1 VPPVHDLIRAIDQAW
16 SGSDSKILLRIIG
29 ASALGLRTGYDRG
42 TKDSDVLETAEL
54 DRETKARLLELAGPD
69 KPLAKRHQ
77 IYIEFVASGLPLLP
91 QTPNWVDLPELNQD
105 LEHFRVE
112 VLDVTDVVVSKLKRL
127 HGNDKRDID
136 AMIDRRMVS
145 HPFLIERFNA
155 AVDYLLLD
163 SRAADLPRYIENLHE
178 VERDLF
184 LVDETEIELPSWID
198 VDAGGPS

>member
-1 VPPVHDLIRAIDQAW
+1 MPPVHDLIRAIDRSW

-42 TKDSDVLETAEL
+42 TKDSDVLETADL
-54 DRETKARLLELAGPD
+54 DRETKARLIELAGPD

-91 QTPNWVDLPELNQD
+91 QTPNWVDVTELNRD

-112 VLDVTDVVVSKLKRL
+112 VLDVTDVVVSKLRRL

-136 AMIDRRMVS
+136 AMIDLKMVS
-145 HPFLIERFNA
+145 HPVLIERFKA
-155 AVDYLLLD
+155 AVDYFLLD
-163 SRAADLPRYIENLHE
+163 SRAGDLPKCIENLHE

-184 LVDETEIELPSWID
+184 LVDETEIELPTWID
-198 VDAGGPS
+198 V